1 MPRGVISRFQS
12 TLPLRGATLRIRH
25 IRIHNGI
32 SIHAPLAGSDHF
44 RTGQVFSGYYFN
56 PRSPCGERHRLI
68 TGMET
73 CLEFQSTLPLR
84 GATYEQEYELT
95 YNIISIHA
103 PLAGSDM
110 KTYVHYTDDMNFN
123 PRSPCGERPVLS
135 VFSVAAL
142 DFNPRSPCG
151 ERRQDSKRGF
161 RTYQFQSTLP
171 LRGATAQTF
180 LGEGRLRISIHA
192 PLAGSDSGYSADFN
206 GLENFNPR
214 SPCGERPERSCQE
227 V

>member
-1 MPRGVISRFQS
+1 MIADRVELIISIHAPLAGSDLPPGRHTSCPGNFNPRSPCGERRPARNRTWTTSYFNPRSPCGERHYWVTHYVNGLPISIHAPLAGSDHARPVDAPFQPVFQSTLPLRGATVVAAELGTCYQFQS

-84 GATYEQEYELT
+84 GATIY
-95 YNIISIHA
+95 I
-103 PLAGSDM
+103 
-110 KTYVHYTDDMNFN
+110 
-123 PRSPCGERPVLS
+123 
-135 VFSVAAL
+135 
-142 DFNPRSPCG
+142 
-151 ERRQDSKRGF
+151 RRNLWS
-161 RTYQFQSTLP
+161 
-171 LRGATAQTF
+171 
-180 LGEGRLRISIHA
+180 
-192 PLAGSDSGYSADFN
+192 
-206 GLENFNPR
+206 
-214 SPCGERPERSCQE
+214 
-227 V
+227 